1 MLPTTGQPDDP
12 RPTLLPQ
19 PHEVELTVIVPT
31 RNESA
36 NVAPLLDRLGRA
48 LAGRAFAVLFVD
60 DSTDDTAAV
69 IAHEA
74 AGRPFPVAVLAR
86 PEERRNGL
94 SGAVVEGME
103 AAGGLRLCVIDAD
116 LQHPPEIIPHLL
128 DQANRTG
135 ADVVVASR
143 QADLLGPV
151 GLSRSRAL
159 TSQLLTILARMVFP
173 RVLKNVS
180 DPLTGFFIVRRA
192 AIDTASLQPEG
203 FKILLEILVRHPDLR
218 VTELHFDFAPRHEGQ
233 SKADLN
239 EGMRFF
245 RHLARLRLTVN
256 QHLIRFLIVLLLAI
270 ALNLTLLPALTRG
283 GRPVMLAAAMAG
295 VVTIAA
301 ILLGE
306 TWVFSDRPRG
316 PARRRLAGVLLLG
329 LLFLGVVYLPVIWL
343 LALRLGLPVMV
354 AGLAAILAAG
364 FVYYLFSEQWIW
376 TRGLMMRPRAYLYY
390 DLHGLLT
397 VASQIPLSDLSYFQ
411 TPAPPERID
420 LQLRVDRHGTPS
432 RVPGAICYDEHL
444 GRFGFGLTVIPGD
457 FTEIVVSP
465 LLETSP
471 GFLYTNVVEPVL
483 RWLLVTR
490 GYSLARAGAVGRA
503 DAGRPGA
510 GRMAGA
516 LLITGRGD
524 MGYGLSRLCRANGLD
539 FMGDDCII
547 IGRDRRARS
556 FPKPVTAGRGMTSDQ
571 APGQPI
577 LPALGLQRL
586 LYSSP
591 VRRLGLF
598 LSERRLPAAT
608 VNTYLQRFIPQPKYP
623 LPSLLPEI
631 AVGDE
636 AVPLVLVDQARG
648 AESLTPLPLETAID
662 RLLEPGERAFG
673 FQPYPL
679 LVESLASWQGRDWQ
693 AEERAILRAGLAACL
708 TLQRRATDERW
719 WEHAGLIFQDQ
730 TTHDPARHA
739 VATVNPA

>member
-1 MLPTTGQPDDP
+1 
-12 RPTLLPQ
+12 
-19 PHEVELTVIVPT
+19 LTVIVPT

-36 NVAPLLDRLGRA
+36 NVAPLLDRLDQA
-48 LAGRAFAVLFVD
+48 LAGRPFEVLFVD
-60 DSTDDTAAV
+60 DSSDDTAAIIEQEA
-69 IAHEA
+69 IA
-74 AGRPFPVAVLAR
+74 RPFVVSVIAR
-86 PEERRNGL
+86 PEERRDGL

-103 AAGGLRLCVIDAD
+103 AAAGRWLCVIDAD
-116 LQHPPEIIPHLL
+116 LQHPPEIIPQLL

-135 ADVVVASR
+135 ADVAVASR

-151 GLSRSRAL
+151 GLSRGRAL

-180 DPLTGFFIVRRA
+180 DPLTGFFVLRRA

-256 QHLIRFLIVLLLAI
+256 QHLIRFLIVLVLAI
-270 ALNLTLLPALTRG
+270 ALNLSLLI
-283 GRPVMLAAAMAG
+283 MLSNAGYATFAAAAIAG
-295 VVTIAA
+295 AVTIAA
-301 ILLGE
+301 VLLGE

-329 LLFLGVVYLPVIWL
+329 LIFLGVVYLPVIWL
-343 LALRLGLPVMV
+343 LAVRLGAPLAL
-354 AGLAAILAAG
+354 AGLAAMLVAG

-376 TRGLMMRPRAYLYY
+376 TRGLMMRPRASLYY
-390 DLHGLLT
+390 DIHGIIT
-397 VASQIPLSDLSYFQ
+397 VASQIPLADLSYFQ
-411 TPAPPERID
+411 LPTPPERVD

-432 RVPGAICYDEHL
+432 RVPGGICYDEQL

-483 RWLLVTR
+483 RWLLVMR
-490 GYSLARAGAVGRA
+490 GYSLAHAAAVCRPGGPTAGRA
-503 DAGRPGA
+503 AE
-510 GRMAGA
+510 A
-516 LLITGRGD
+516 LLITGQSD
-524 MGYGLSRLCRANGLD
+524 MSYGLSRLCQADHLA
-539 FMGDDCII
+539 FMGDDCVI
-547 IGRDRRARS
+547 IGRDRQARS
-556 FPKPVTAGRGMTSDQ
+556 FPKPVTAGREMSPARRVG
-571 APGQPI
+571 
-577 LPALGLQRL
+577 PALRL

-623 LPSLLPEI
+623 LTELTPS
-631 AVGDE
+631 VVVTDE
-636 AVPLVLVDQARG
+636 AMSLVLVSQERG
-648 AESLTPLPLETAID
+648 TESLTPLPLETAID

-679 LVESLASWQGRDWQ
+679 LVEMLATWQGRDWT
-693 AEERAILRAGLAACL
+693 AEERDILRAGLAGCL
-708 TLQRRATDERW
+708 TLQRRTNDERW
-719 WEHAGLIFQDQ
+719 WEQLGVIFQNQ
-730 TTHDPARHA
+730 PGSEVKRHNSLA
-739 VATVNPA
+739 VNPAITIY